1 MAVSKRKSLDILIAF
16 GVVAALAGGV
26 AWFFLGS
33 DDIDDA
39 TDLQPTL
46 ASSAS
51 QNSTIDVEATRGE
64 SPQKLLEKARLAL
77 SADMLAEPRGQNA
90 LYFYSLASEA
100 DPDNQEI
107 QDEFAQVV
115 DAVSEQ
121 LRAQIASNDF
131 ESANSLAE
139 RLALADPEASVLG
152 EYAQAATSASD
163 ALIQQALSSARS
175 GNSGAAQASLA
186 KADELFGVNAQ
197 AAIASARQEMAS
209 IGADRAE
216 AAERRRLAALAA
228 QQEKAAEARAAQQVA
243 ASKTTDTAPVAEEA
257 SVAEAVATSDQ
268 SEQAIE
274 TLRELLAAG
283 DLDGDDGAIRLLAQA
298 EENYP
303 DNTQLREIRGAT
315 IAAIQVRAQRQLALE
330 QLDAVQASIDA
341 LKGIDGAAE
350 ISRGLVASLKDARIR
365 IEGATVMSAK
375 ELVLVEAV
383 PPVYPRSALRK
394 DKEGWVEVEFTVKKD
409 GRTEN
414 IQVVNANQGTV
425 FNKATIQAVSQWQFE
440 PRNFAGELID
450 QRVATRVSF
459 RLTGS

>member
-1 MAVSKRKSLDILIAF
+1 MAVSKRKSLDILIAV

-26 AWFFLGS
+26 AWFFLGA
-33 DDIDDA
+33 DNIDDA
-39 TDLQPTL
+39 ADLQPTQ
-46 ASSAS
+46 ASRANQGSS
-51 QNSTIDVEATRGE
+51 IDVEATRGE

-77 SADMLAEPRGQNA
+77 SADMVAEPRGQNA

-100 DPDNQEI
+100 DPNSQEI
-107 QDEFAQVV
+107 QNEFAQVV

-139 RLALADPEASVLG
+139 RLALADPAASVLG
-152 EYAQAATSASD
+152 EYSQAATSASE
-163 ALIQQALSSARS
+163 ALIQQALSSARN
-175 GNSGAAQASLA
+175 GNSVAAQANLA
-186 KADELFGVNAQ
+186 KAEELFGVNAQ
-197 AAIASARQEMAS
+197 SAIASARQEMAS
-209 IGADRAE
+209 IGAERAE

-228 QQEKAAEARAAQQVA
+228 QQEKAAEARAQQVA
-243 ASKTTDTAPVAEEA
+243 AAKATDTAPVAEEA
-257 SVAEAVATSDQ
+257 SVAEAVAASDP
-268 SEQAIE
+268 SDQAIE
-274 TLRELLAAG
+274 ELRELLAAG
-283 DLDGDDGAIRLLAQA
+283 DLDGDGGAINLLAQA
-298 EENYP
+298 EQTYP

-315 IAAIQVRAQRQLALE
+315 IAAIQVRAQRELALE

-341 LKGIDGAAE
+341 LENIDGTAE
-350 ISRGLVASLKDARIR
+350 ISEGLVASLKDARIR

-414 IQVVNANQGTV
+414 IQVINANQGTV

-459 RLTGS
+459 RLTGG